1 MSLRHTTSSCILGC
15 TGKAICDRV
24 VTLAL
29 LEADALAAACS
40 KRLGDC
46 AHAPCT
52 SPINPIIKNS
62 FLIFI
67 CLSYYHF
74 HGSGQLSGDTVGPL
88 SRHFYVKPTVAGEDR
103 KSTRLNSSTPISRMP
118 SSA

>member
-74 HGSGQLSGDTVGPL
+74 HGSGQLSGDTRSEEHTSEL
-88 SRHFYVKPTVAGEDR
+88 QSRQYLVCRLLLEK
-103 KSTRLNSSTPISRMP
+103 KKITRN
-118 SSA
+118 